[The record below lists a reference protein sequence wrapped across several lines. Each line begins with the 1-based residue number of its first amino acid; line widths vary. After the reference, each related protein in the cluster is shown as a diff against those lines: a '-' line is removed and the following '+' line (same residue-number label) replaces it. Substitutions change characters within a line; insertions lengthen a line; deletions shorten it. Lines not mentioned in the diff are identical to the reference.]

1 MQDDGLRTGIR
12 DQVDVLLFQ
21 DGLTV
26 EHHLVPLDAHHFT
39 RILIHEVFD
48 PRLQDTC
55 GQTATNGALQARF
68 GDLHFIREAEDVQDV
83 TVCFE
88 TDSTQQRG
96 YGQLFLSVDVRVHH
110 AVDVGREF
118 NPRTLKRNDSRAV
131 QLGTVRVAALT
142 EEHTG

>member
-1 MQDDGLRTGIR
+1 MQDDGLGTGIS
-12 DQVDVLLFQ
+12 DQFDVLLFQ

-26 EHHLVPLDAHHFT
+26 EHHLVPLDAHHFPC
-39 RILIHEVFD
+39 ILVHKVLH
-48 PRLQDTC
+48 PRLQYTC
-55 GQTATNGALQARF
+55 GQATTNGALQTCL
-68 GDLHFIREAEDVQDV
+68 GDLYFVGEAKDVEDIAVG
-83 TVCFE
+83 FE
-88 TDSTQQRG
+88 ADGAQKRRH
-96 YGQLFLSVDVRVHH
+96 GQLFLSVDVRVHH